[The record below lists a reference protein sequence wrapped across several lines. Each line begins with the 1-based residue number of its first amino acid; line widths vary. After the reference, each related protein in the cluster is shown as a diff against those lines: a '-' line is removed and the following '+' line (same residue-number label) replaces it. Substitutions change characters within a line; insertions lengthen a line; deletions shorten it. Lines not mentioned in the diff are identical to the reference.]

1 MNLHPLAILLVFRND
16 KDLAEKIL
24 TIIYSNLN
32 EGYKLYI
39 VDDASD
45 DDTAQTI
52 QSVIGHFSH
61 EQSFFYENKTELGRD
76 KSIQEL
82 MQLIESPF
90 IWMPLTVDSD
100 SSDLKSLN

>member
-61 EQSFFYENKTELGRD
+61 EQSFFYENKT
-76 KSIQEL
+76 
-82 MQLIESPF
+82 
-90 IWMPLTVDSD
+90 
-100 SSDLKSLN
+100 